1 MVAGQGRELR
11 PDTLVSRVAKARST
25 VVSKLCDDQ
34 NTLGGYV
41 CLRTAA
47 TLFSLGVDPPKVYLI
62 SSLAALALCGA
73 TSAIIA
79 YFALKEPDG
88 HFSLDMLTR
97 WENLHPQPKGET
109 VYLALAMLAVPILL
123 AAIYWI
129 RAARGPVGTQCS

>member
-47 TLFSLGVDPPKVYLI
+47 TLISLGVDPPKVYLI

-88 HFSLDMLTR
+88 QCSLDALTR
-97 WENLHPQPKGET
+97 WEKLHPVCAGLARSSLPLSMRQP
-109 VYLALAMLAVPILL
+109 
-123 AAIYWI
+123 
-129 RAARGPVGTQCS
+129 